1 MIKLPLYT
9 CCSHWSEWNGISTRK
24 FQQIVYLFIHSF
36 FVCVCP
42 VYGINWQKQKYVPWI
57 CCCCWSV
64 HIYCVGNGSK
74 KKQTKLECVHVK
86 HKVYRQLKPNTH
98 TTCFEWVQRA
108 YIAVY
113 RIVASQ
119 CERLFF
125 YFALDKWKAYS
136 TVCIRN
142 PIVYSIYECTR
153 YWYGKQSIWT
163 GETTTTTK
171 NNRIIYSHWGWVL
184 GNDSKIRYFHV
195 FIVIK

>member
-1 MIKLPLYT
+1 MEYQHENTSKLF
-9 CCSHWSEWNGISTRK
+9 I
-24 FQQIVYLFIHSF
+24 YLFTHF
-36 FVCVCP
+36 LCVCVLFMGLTDRNKNRCHEYAAA
-42 VYGINWQKQKYVPWI
+42 VGR
-57 CCCCWSV
+57 C
-64 HIYCVGNGSK
+64 IYTVWAMARK

-125 YFALDKWKAYS
+125 IFALDKWKAYS

-163 GETTTTTK
+163 EETTTTTK